1 MNKKRTPSAIIRFSL
16 LVVCLSVLLSG
27 GIASA
32 LEEKPVVF
40 ADFSW
45 DSAQF
50 HNRVA
55 GFILEHGFG
64 RKVLYNFTEEMPGF
78 LGLERGDFHLAMET
92 WVDNSA
98 TYWAKAEKQG
108 KIISLGRNYEDA
120 PQGWYVPAYV
130 VRGDTK
136 RGIKA
141 LAPDLRTVAD
151 LARYWEIFMD
161 PEDNTRGRFLNG
173 PTGWPISGTN
183 VARLKAYGLDST
195 FRNFYAG
202 SGAALAVGIAG
213 AYERGIPVVAYY
225 WEPTPLLGRYD
236 MIKLEESPYDEA
248 VWKKNGGCAFPAC
261 RVLKTGNSGFLDSE
275 PEIRKFIEKYAT
287 TLALTNAALA
297 SMEEKKSTH
306 AQAAE
311 AFLRD
316 NPELWKSWLD
326 EDRAGK
332 VQSALDRFAKK

>member
-1 MNKKRTPSAIIRFSL
+1 MNKKKTASTLFLFSF
-16 LVVCLSVLLSG
+16 LVVCISVLLSG

-32 LEEKPVVF
+32 QEEKPVIF

-45 DSAQF
+45 DSVQL

-78 LGLERGDFHLAMET
+78 LGLERGDFHLVMET

-98 TYWAKAEKQG
+98 SYWEKAEKQG

-130 VRGDTK
+130 IKGDAK

-161 PEDNTRGRFLNG
+161 PEDDSKGRFLNG
-173 PTGWPISGTN
+173 PTGWRISGTN
-183 VARLKAYGLDST
+183 VDRLKAYGLDST

-202 SGAALAVGIAG
+202 SAAALAVGIAG

-236 MIKLEESPYDEA
+236 MIMLEEPPYDEA
-248 VWKKNGGCAFPAC
+248 VWKKNGKCAFPSS
-261 RVLKTGNSGFLDSE
+261 RVLKTGNSDFFHAE
-275 PEIRKFIEKYAT
+275 PEIRRFIEKYAT
-287 TLALTNAALA
+287 TLALTNGALA
-297 SMEEKKSTH
+297 SMEEKKITH
-306 AQAAE
+306 GQAAE
-311 AFLRD
+311 AFLREH
-316 NPELWKSWLD
+316 PELWKSWLN
-326 EDRAGK
+326 EDRAAK